1 MSNPILLETVIDH
14 LKTTAEQASSDFNKG
29 EVNYAFVTGYLTSS
43 FRNVLAELNL
53 SKKQLKLLEEHLK

>member
-1 MSNPILLETVIDH
+1 MTNQILLETVIDH
-14 LKTTAEQASSDFNKG
+14 LKTTAEQASEEYNKG
-29 EVNYAFVTGYLTSS
+29 DVNYAFVTGYLTSS